1 MSDITLQYAIILFAH
16 GSRDALW
23 RRPIEAVANQIKQLS
38 PDTQVAC
45 AYLELTEPDL
55 STTVVRLIQTGITVI
70 RIVPMF
76 LGVGRHAR
84 EDLPLLLQDLI
95 TQYPGV
101 KFELR
106 NAIGEE
112 PELTR
117 AMAAI
122 ALKSNL

>member
-1 MSDITLQYAIILFAH
+1 MTAITSQHAIVLFAH

-23 RRPIEAVANQIKQLS
+23 RLPIEDVANEVKQLS

-55 STTVVRLIQTGITVI
+55 STAVARLVKTGANVI

-95 TQYPGV
+95 AQHPGV
-101 KFELR
+101 TFELR

-122 ALKSNL
+122 ALK

>member
-122 ALKSNL
+122 ALKSNP